1 MQNKCVERNFHHLHA
16 LEEILK
22 GYRSGKV
29 NPVTRIFWN
38 LGRDVILGKL
48 INVTSENDAV
58 LDVGCGTGS
67 YMIALAKMGRKCYG
81 IDPFYDVS
89 LLEARRKA
97 LEEKV
102 GVSLCQ
108 GVGENLPFKG
118 ETFDTVLCISTLQH
132 VSDQQETLREIGRV
146 LKNKGLLLVSIP
158 TVRNISTLFRRMKIP
173 EHFTKGFDMEGFR
186 EILVDNG
193 FRILEM
199 KGYGFFPPFTP
210 RVLRVCYGLFGENVT
225 RVIMRLLDVF
235 TTLWLSAASSLVALC
250 EKKID

>member
-1 MQNKCVERNFHHLHA
+1 MQNKRVKRNFHHLHA

-22 GYRSGKV
+22 GYRGGKV
-29 NPVTRIFWN
+29 NPVTQIFWN

-48 INVTSENDAV
+48 IGFTSENDAV

-102 GVSLCQ
+102 SVGLCQ

-118 ETFDTVLCISTLQH
+118 ESFDIVLCISTLQH
-132 VSDQQETLREIGRV
+132 VSDQQQTLREIGRV

-158 TVRNISTLFRRMKIP
+158 TVRNIRTLFRMTKIP
-173 EHFTKGFDMEGFR
+173 EHFTKGFDMEGFK
-186 EILVDNG
+186 ENLVDNG
-193 FRILEM
+193 LRILEM
-199 KGYGFFPPFTP
+199 KGSGFFPPFTYMG
-210 RVLRVCYGLFGENVT
+210 LRVCYDLFGENVT
-225 RVIMRLLDVF
+225 SAMLKLLDVF
-235 TTLWLSAASSLVALC
+235 ATLWLSAASSLIALC
-250 EKKID
+250 EKK